1 MMSFLDRE
9 QAACRPSV
17 ENRLP
22 LNNLLCCD
30 LTCSFFE
37 GIQRI
42 KLLGIKCQRSNQS
55 VSDGNQIIAIC
66 RRVALQICLV
76 LESVKVDFT
85 GVEGFVGKIVSIEL
99 YQLNVNT
106 GGRIADEKRENRRQE
121 QPRKD

>member
-9 QAACRPSV
+9 QAADRSSV

-30 LTCSFFE
+30 LACSFFK

-42 KLLGIKCQRSNQS
+42 KLLRIECQRSNQS
-55 VSDGNQIIAIC
+55 VSDGDQIIAVC

-76 LESVKVDFT
+76 RESVEVDFA
-85 GVEGFVGKIVSIEL
+85 V
-99 YQLNVNT
+99 
-106 GGRIADEKRENRRQE
+106 
-121 QPRKD
+121 